1 MEENVN
7 LTDRDL
13 EEIISIARRR
23 AKLVDDLTE
32 ALKKSDPLKALEL
45 ARQVC
50 GLPQE
55 TPQ

>member
-1 MEENVN
+1 MNDN
-7 LTDRDL
+7 LDLTDRDL
-13 EEIISIARRR
+13 EEIISIAMRR

-32 ALKKSDPLKALEL
+32 ALKKCDSLKALEL

-55 TPQ
+55 KPQ